1 METVSYVVVFPAIF
15 AKKRIPQLLIN
26 IKTILKIRG
35 QQYQSIKRDCDV
47 ILVQTNDPV
56 FASSAIGL
64 LFGVSRVAIARKINN
79 NFDEVIS
86 KIASIGGNM
95 LLRGER
101 FLVRV
106 DGITKGYIAKDAEI
120 AATSKIIERKEHGAI
135 PGTEEKFDK
144 ELYTYVTRKNAY
156 VCIFSDGA
164 MWGRPTEKTQQERY
178 TICAIYDELSAISC
192 FECMRQGYD
201 VKIMIF
207 YKKKTELRNLVRLF
221 NRLIPRMLDV
231 EVRLE
236 FIHLKYDNKSKSYI
250 KYVNAITQIVLDRYS
265 KKGVHHRIALAIP
278 HGIFPIHVTDAY
290 LRYVFEYG
298 MIPIVPLVGSG
309 VSVYEIARELSL
321 GQAGIKSLEKT
332 IMSAAIVKNT
342 ESIIKPTQ
350 TQIINTQKITIRPGQ
365 NNVHEILDMLHTT
378 TDSTNSAGYGWTEMP
393 SGKKDDKQ

>member
-15 AKKRIPQLLIN
+15 AKKRIPQLISN
-26 IKTILKIRG
+26 IKTILKIRE
-35 QQYQSIKRDCDV
+35 QPYQSVKRDCDV

-64 LFGVSRVAIARKINN
+64 LFGVSRVAIARKIDN
-79 NFDEVIS
+79 NFDEVVS

-106 DGITKGYIAKDAEI
+106 DGITKGYIKKDVEI
-120 AATSKIIERKEHGAI
+120 AATSKIIERKEQHGAI

-164 MWGRPTEKTQQERY
+164 MWGRPSEKTQLEQY

-201 VKIMIF
+201 VKLVIF
-207 YKKKTELRNLVRLF
+207 YKKKTELRNLARLL
-221 NRLIPRMLDV
+221 NRLIPRMLKV
-231 EVRLE
+231 EVELE
-236 FIHLKYDNKSKSYI
+236 FVHLKYDNGGKSYVTF
-250 KYVNAITQIVLDRYS
+250 VNAVTQIMLDRFS
-265 KKGVHHRIALAIP
+265 EANTCHRIALAMP

-290 LRYVFEYG
+290 QRHVFEHG
-298 MIPIVPLVGSG
+298 MIPIIPLVGSG
-309 VSVYEIARELSL
+309 VSIYEIARELSL
-321 GQAGIKSLEKT
+321 GKAGIKSLENT
-332 IMSAAIVKNT
+332 IMSATDIKNT
-342 ESIIKPTQ
+342 ESVIKPIK
-350 TQIINTQKITIRPGQ
+350 TQIKSIQNITIRAGGE
-365 NNVHEILDMLHTT
+365 NNVHEILDMLET
-378 TDSTNSAGYGWTEMP
+378 SANN
-393 SGKKDDKQ
+393 